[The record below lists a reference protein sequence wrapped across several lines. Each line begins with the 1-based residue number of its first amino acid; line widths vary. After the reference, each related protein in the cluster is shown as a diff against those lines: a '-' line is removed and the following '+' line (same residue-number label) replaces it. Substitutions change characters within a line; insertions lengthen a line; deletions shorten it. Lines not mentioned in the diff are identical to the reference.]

1 MDCFPGPS
9 SRPVEM
15 KDGSRI
21 GSLGLAGGEMDAGAA
36 RTRRISLATVG
47 GQRMWISSAYAI
59 SMPLW
64 PRRD

>member
-21 GSLGLAGGEMDAGAA
+21 GSSVVAGGEMEAGAA
-36 RTRRISLATVG
+36 RIRRISLATAG
-47 GQRMWISSAYAI
+47 GQRMWISSA
-59 SMPLW
+59 
-64 PRRD
+64 